1 MYQSKYEWKVR
12 KKNVDMEEDTVQAFK
27 LNNLEKTVLEN
38 RGYTVDEDLNKVF
51 NPKTYD
57 ASLVHNID
65 HAVKRIETAITNDES
80 ILIYGDFDA
89 DGITS
94 TVLLSNALK
103 RKTQNVEFIIPD
115 RITDGYGPN
124 MSIFEEV
131 VVGQFDLV
139 ITVDNGISGKEEIR
153 FLKENEVDV
162 IVVDHHSFGEN
173 VPETTIIHP
182 AHPDGD
188 YPYNALA
195 GVGITY
201 KLVQALG
208 LEEAGD
214 LALVAIGTV
223 ADLVPIIDENK
234 KFVTEGLRVLNDTP
248 LRGIKSLLRSA
259 GHDGLI
265 DEETIGFSI
274 APRLNATGRLG
285 EAAVAVE
292 LLLEE
297 DPDAA
302 YELSMAVER
311 MNQERKQL
319 VEEIHGEAAEMVDE
333 TSQINIVYKEG
344 WHPGVIGIVASR
356 LVDQFGKPAIVF
368 TLDGEAYRGSA
379 RSIEGVDLHG
389 VLKEHSNHYNSY
401 GGHSQALGIEV
412 AGDKIEDFKNELME
426 YFESLG
432 LDLRPVK
439 YIDYQ
444 LKPGNMTMKE
454 FERFERLKPFGQSF
468 KSPIFMVN
476 NAKIGNIRQVG
487 KDKSH
492 IKITIPELDLDVIGF
507 RFGHLS
513 HEVGNGD
520 TISLIGTVNINE
532 FNQKRSLQMV
542 LSDASIDTV
551 QIMDMR
557 SRSDQ
562 QFDIITKDDVFLIQ
576 EGSEKK
582 GPNYYHYGESL
593 PFVTGSVVLRDL
605 PDSLDNLT
613 YSLNNIHVSKMIL
626 IFHSRDEL
634 FFSGVPNQNDIEKLQ
649 NVIDG
654 AEEGSI
660 DLAKHAPPLAKKL
673 GITMTFLKMMTDIM
687 EDMKIIV
694 LENGIVYK
702 GNADG
707 DRNLN
712 ESAYFRLLNSR
723 MEAETRLKMSSTNEL
738 KQYIRT
744 LISN

>member
-12 KKNVDMEEDTVQAFK
+12 KKTADMEEETVQAFK

-38 RGYTVDEDLNKVF
+38 RGYTAQADLNRIF
-51 NPKTYD
+51 RPESYD
-57 ASLVHNID
+57 ASLILGMES
-65 HAVKRIETAITNDES
+65 ATSRIEKAIANDES
-80 ILIYGDFDA
+80 ILVYGDFDA

-94 TVLLSNALK
+94 TVLLTNALK
-103 RKTQNVEFIIPD
+103 QKTLNVEFIIPD
-115 RITDGYGPN
+115 RISDGYGPN

-139 ITVDNGISGKEEIR
+139 ITVDNGISGKKEIA
-153 FLKENEVDV
+153 FLTENGVDV
-162 IVVDHHSFGEN
+162 IVVDHHAFGEN
-173 VPETTIIHP
+173 IPDVTIIHP
-182 AHPDGD
+182 DHPEGS
-188 YPYNALA
+188 YPCNALA

-208 LEEAGD
+208 LDRRED

-223 ADLVPIIDENK
+223 ADLVPVIDENK
-234 KFVTEGLRVLNDTP
+234 KLVMEGLEVLNDRP
-248 LRGIKSLLRSA
+248 LLGIKSLLRSA

-265 DEETIGFSI
+265 DEETIGFTI

-285 EAAVAVE
+285 EASIAVE
-292 LLLEE
+292 LLMEE

-311 MNQERKQL
+311 MNQERKQI
-319 VEEIHGEAAEMVDE
+319 VEEIHAEAAEMIDG
-333 TSQINIVYKEG
+333 TSQINVVYKEG

-368 TLDGEAYRGSA
+368 TLDGESYRGSA

-389 VLKEHSNHYNSY
+389 VLKEHSNHYTSY
-401 GGHSQALGIEV
+401 GGHSQALGVEV
-412 AGDKIEDFKNELME
+412 ADSDIELFKEELE
-426 YFESLG
+426 QYFESLG

-439 YIDYQ
+439 HIDYQ
-444 LKPGNMTMKE
+444 LKSGNMTMKE

-468 KSPIFMVN
+468 RAPIFMVN
-476 NAKIGNIRQVG
+476 NAKIGMIRQVG

-507 RFGHLS
+507 KFGHLS

-542 LSDASIDTV
+542 LLDAGIDTV

-557 SRSDQ
+557 SRTDQ
-562 QFDIITKDDVFLIQ
+562 QFDMISKDDVFLIQ
-576 EGSEKK
+576 KDREKK
-582 GPNYYHYGESL
+582 GQNYYHYGERL

-605 PDSLDNLT
+605 PDSLDDLT
-613 YSLNNIHVSKMIL
+613 YSLNDIHVSKMIL
-626 IFHSRDEL
+626 IFHSKTEL
-634 FFSGVPNQNDIEKLQ
+634 FFSGIPGRNDIEKLR
-649 NVIDG
+649 NVVES
-654 AEEGSI
+654 AEDGSI
-660 DLAKHAPPLAKKL
+660 NLARHAPPLSKKL
-673 GITMTFLKMMTDIM
+673 GVTMTFLKMMTDIM
-687 EDMKIIV
+687 EDLQIIE
-694 LENGIVYK
+694 LKNGIVYK
-702 GNADG
+702 GNVDT
-707 DRNLN
+707 DWNLN
-712 ESAYFRLLNSR
+712 ESTHFRLLNSR

-738 KQYIRT
+738 KQYVRA

>member
-12 KKNVDMEEDTVQAFK
+12 KKTADIEEGLVQKLK

-38 RGYTVDEDLNKVF
+38 RGYTQEEDLNKIF
-51 NPKTYD
+51 NPVSYA
-57 ASLVHNID
+57 ASLVRD
-65 HAVKRIETAITNDES
+65 MAQAVERIESAIINEES

-94 TVLLSNALK
+94 TVLLSNALR

-115 RITDGYGPN
+115 RISDGYGPN

-139 ITVDNGISGKEEIR
+139 ITVDNGISGKEEIA
-153 FLKENEVDV
+153 FLKENDVDV
-162 IVVDHHSFGEN
+162 IVVDHHTFGDHI
-173 VPETTIIHP
+173 PDATIIHP
-182 AHPDGD
+182 DHPEGD
-188 YPYNALA
+188 YPYNELA

-208 LEEAGD
+208 LDTRED
-214 LALVAIGTV
+214 LALVAIGTI
-223 ADLVPIIDENK
+223 ADLVPVIDENK
-234 KFVTEGLRVLNDTP
+234 KLVTEGLEVLNDQT
-248 LRGIKSLLRSA
+248 LLGIKSLLRSA
-259 GHDGLI
+259 GHDGHI
-265 DEETIGFSI
+265 DEETIGFTI

-285 EAAVAVE
+285 EASIAVE
-292 LLLEE
+292 LLMEE

-311 MNQERKQL
+311 MNLERKQL
-319 VEEIHGEAAEMVDE
+319 VEEIHTEAADMADG
-333 TSQINIVYKEG
+333 TSQINIVYNEG

-368 TLDGEAYRGSA
+368 TLDGTVYRGSA

-389 VLKEHSNHYNSY
+389 VIKEHSTHYNSY

-412 AGDKIEDFKNELME
+412 AANDIETFKNELGE

-439 YIDYQ
+439 HIDYQ
-444 LKPGNMTMKE
+444 LKPGNMKMKE

-468 KSPIFMVN
+468 KTPIFMVN
-476 NAKIGNIRQVG
+476 NVKIGVIRQVG

-492 IKITIPELDLDVIGF
+492 IKITVPELELDVIGF
-507 RFGHLS
+507 KFGHLI

-532 FNQKRSLQMV
+532 FNQKRSLQMI
-542 LSDASIDTV
+542 LLDAAIDTV

-557 SRSDQ
+557 SRTDQ
-562 QFDIITKDDVFLIQ
+562 QFDIINQDDVFLIQ
-576 EGSEKK
+576 EGREKK
-582 GPNYYHYGESL
+582 GQNYYHYGERL
-593 PFVTGSVVLRDL
+593 PFVTGSVILRDL
-605 PDSLDNLT
+605 PDSLDNLA
-613 YSLNNIHVSKMIL
+613 YSLNDIHISKMIL
-626 IFHSRDEL
+626 IFHSKNEL
-634 FFSGVPNQNDIEKLQ
+634 FFSGLPNRSDIEDLHT
-649 NVIDG
+649 VIEG
-654 AEEGSI
+654 AEDGSI
-660 DLAKHAPPLAKKL
+660 NLAKHAPPLSKKL

-687 EDMKIIV
+687 EDLKIIS
-694 LENGIVYK
+694 LKNGIVYK
-702 GNADG
+702 GNADMEW
-707 DRNLN
+707 NLN
-712 ESAYFRLLNSR
+712 ESAHFRLLNSR

-738 KQYIRT
+738 KQYVRT

>member
-12 KKNVDMEEDTVQAFK
+12 KKNADMEEATVQAFK

-38 RGYTVDEDLNKVF
+38 RGYTMDEDLNKIF
-51 NPKTYD
+51 HPKSYES
-57 ASLVHNID
+57 SLVQGMET
-65 HAVKRIETAITNDES
+65 AAARIETAINNEES

-103 RKTQNVEFIIPD
+103 RRTQNVEFIIPD
-115 RITDGYGPN
+115 RISDGYGPN

-139 ITVDNGISGKEEIR
+139 ITVDNGISGKDEIA
-153 FLKENEVDV
+153 FLTENDVDV

-173 VPETTIIHP
+173 IPDTTIIHP
-182 AHPDGD
+182 DHPDGT
-188 YPYNALA
+188 YPYNELA

-208 LEEAGD
+208 LDSRED

-234 KFVTEGLRVLNDTP
+234 KLVMEGLEVLNDRP
-248 LRGIKSLLRSA
+248 LPGLKSLLRSA

-265 DEETIGFSI
+265 DEETIGFTI

-285 EAAVAVE
+285 EASIGVE
-292 LLLEE
+292 LLMEV

-311 MNQERKQL
+311 MNQERKQI
-319 VEEIHGEAAEMVDE
+319 VEEIHAEAAEMVDG

-356 LVDQFGKPAIVF
+356 LVDQFGKPAIVL
-368 TLDGEAYRGSA
+368 TLDGESYRGSA

-389 VLKEHSNHYNSY
+389 VIKEHSSHYSSY

-412 AGDKIEDFKNELME
+412 AGGDIELFKEELTQ
-426 YFESLG
+426 YFESLS

-439 YIDYQ
+439 HIDYQ
-444 LKPGNMTMKE
+444 LKSGNMTMKE
-454 FERFERLKPFGQSF
+454 FERFERLKPFGQAF
-468 KSPIFMVN
+468 KTPIFMVN
-476 NAKIGNIRQVG
+476 NAKIGMIRQVG

-492 IKITIPELDLDVIGF
+492 VKITIPELDLDVIGF
-507 RFGHLS
+507 KFGHLI
-513 HEVGNGD
+513 HEVGKGD

-542 LSDASIDTV
+542 LMDAEIDTV

-557 SRSDQ
+557 SRTDQ
-562 QFDIITKDDVFLIQ
+562 QFDMISKDDVFLIQ
-576 EGSEKK
+576 EGREKK
-582 GPNYYHYGESL
+582 STNYYHYGERL

-605 PDSLDNLT
+605 PDSLDDLV
-613 YSLNNIHVSKMIL
+613 YSLDNIHVSKMIM
-626 IFHSRDEL
+626 IFHSKTEL
-634 FFSGVPNQNDIEKLQ
+634 FFSGTPDRGDIEKLK
-649 NVIDG
+649 NIVED
-654 AEEGSI
+654 AEDGSI
-660 DLAKHAPPLAKKL
+660 NLAKHAPPLAKKL
-673 GITMTFLKMMTDIM
+673 GVTMTFLKMMTDIM
-687 EDMKIIV
+687 EDLKIIE
-694 LENGIVYK
+694 LKNGIVYK
-702 GNADG
+702 GNADEEW
-707 DRNLN
+707 NIN
-712 ESAYFRLLNSR
+712 ESAHFRLLNSR

-738 KQYIRT
+738 KQYVRT

>member
-12 KKNVDMEEDTVQAFK
+12 KKTADIEDDTVKAFG

-38 RGYTVDEDLNKVF
+38 RGFVADGDLNKIF
-51 NPKTYD
+51 KPKSYE
-57 ASLVHNID
+57 ASLIQNIGQ
-65 HAVKRIETAITNDES
+65 AVERIETAINNNEN

-103 RKTQNVEFIIPD
+103 RSTQNVEFIIPD

-124 MSIFEEV
+124 RAIFEEV

-139 ITVDNGISGKEEIR
+139 ITVDNGISSQQEISFLEE
-153 FLKENEVDV
+153 NDVDT

-182 AHPDGD
+182 DHPEGT

-208 LEEAGD
+208 LDRQED

-234 KFVTEGLRVLNDTP
+234 KLVIDGLEVLNDRPT
-248 LRGIKSLLRSA
+248 LGIKSLLRSA
-259 GHDGLI
+259 GHDGII
-265 DEETIGFSI
+265 DEETIGFTI

-285 EAAVAVE
+285 EASVAVE

-297 DPDAA
+297 DADSA

-311 MNQERKQL
+311 MNQERKQI
-319 VEEIHGEAAEMVDE
+319 VEEIHAEAAEMVDGS
-333 TSQINIVYKEG
+333 SQINIVYKEG

-356 LVDQFGKPAIVF
+356 LVDQFGKPAIVL

-389 VLKEHSNHYNSY
+389 VIGEQSSYHSSY

-412 AGDKIEDFKNELME
+412 PDKHIESFKDELTQ

-468 KSPIFMVN
+468 NTPIFMVN
-476 NAKIGNIRQVG
+476 NAKIGAIRQVG

-492 IKITIPELDLDVIGF
+492 VKITIPELELDVIGF
-507 RFGHLS
+507 RFGHLI

-520 TISLIGTVNINE
+520 TVSLIGTVNINE

-542 LSDASIDTV
+542 LLDASIDTV

-557 SRSDQ
+557 SKTDQ

-576 EGSEKK
+576 EGKEKK
-582 GPNYYHYGESL
+582 GPNYYHYGERL
-593 PFVTGSVVLRDL
+593 PFVTESVVLRDL

-613 YSLNNIHVSKMIL
+613 YSLNNIHVSKVIM
-626 IFHSRDEL
+626 IFHSKTEL
-634 FFSGVPNQNDIEKLQ
+634 FFTGLPNRMDIEKLQ
-649 NVIDG
+649 NVIVG
-654 AEEGSI
+654 AEDGSI
-660 DLAKHAPPLAKKL
+660 NMAKHAPALSKKI
-673 GITMTFLKMMTDIM
+673 GVTMTFLKMTTDIM
-687 EDMKIIV
+687 EDLKIIE
-694 LENGIVYK
+694 LKNGIVYK
-702 GNADG
+702 VNVDYEW
-707 DRNLN
+707 NLN
-712 ESAYFRLLNSR
+712 ESTKFRLLNSR

-738 KQYIRT
+738 KQYVRT